1 MGEVVLEKDMG
12 VYYEAASG
20 GFSVKEEQFV
30 RYRIRSSVRL
40 ELGAMTEYEGRS
52 LIVAESCMVL
62 RQGVLQYHYV
72 LAAEPSL
79 IVSRKNNPY
88 IQGISLQGEVLERR
102 NRQLKVRMQTDGAT
116 ERAGWFPYAAQAGS
130 VCDCMP
136 EVGSIVSVYFPDSDE
151 RSAIA
156 VNDVRQNGGS
166 CAKTS
171 NPAVK
176 YLETKDGQELRLG
189 GGRAWVYGA

>member
-1 MGEVVLEKDMG
+1 MGA
-12 VYYEAASG
+12 YYEAASG
-20 GFSVKEEQFV
+20 DFPVKEEQFGL

-40 ELGAMTEYEGRS
+40 ELGAMTVYEGRP

-88 IQGISLQGEVLERR
+88 IQGISLQGEVLDRR
-102 NRQLKVRMQTDGAT
+102 NRQLKVRLTDGAT

-156 VNDVRQNGGS
+156 VNDVRQNEE
-166 CAKTS
+166 
-171 NPAVK
+171 AVLRLQTLLSK
-176 YLETKDGQELRLG
+176 SETKDGQELRLG
-189 GGRAWVYGA
+189 GGELGFQCMRRCF